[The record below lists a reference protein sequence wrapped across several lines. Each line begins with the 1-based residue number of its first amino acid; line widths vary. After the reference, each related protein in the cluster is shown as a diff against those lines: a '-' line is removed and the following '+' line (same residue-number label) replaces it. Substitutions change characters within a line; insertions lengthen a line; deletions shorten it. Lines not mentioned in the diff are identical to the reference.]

1 MYKKMKKMKNAN
13 IFTIFNDILCNF
25 NIYCNF
31 IMRHYVLD
39 GHNILF
45 KDTEFKTTFSTDPA
59 HALNML
65 IVRCQRIISGKK
77 KKCSIFFDGAPPGNI
92 ASSIQNVQVTF
103 SYNRSA
109 DALIKSLIARSKNPR
124 NLIVV
129 SDDAEIQRYARA
141 HSCEVLPVRRFL
153 KETLQSGESND
164 PEKPTTDDL
173 SIEEWLRLFKK

>member
-1 MYKKMKKMKNAN
+1 
-13 IFTIFNDILCNF
+13 
-25 NIYCNF
+25 
-31 IMRHYVLD
+31 MRHYILD

-45 KDTEFKTTFSTDPA
+45 RDAGLKSILSADPA
-59 HALNML
+59 RALNVL
-65 IVRCQRIISGKK
+65 IVRCQRIISGKN
-77 KKCSIFFDGAPPGNI
+77 KKCSVFYDGAPPGNI
-92 ASSIQNVQVTF
+92 VSGIKNVQVTF
-103 SYNRSA
+103 SYNRTA

-141 HSCEVLPVRRFL
+141 HSCEILPVRRFL